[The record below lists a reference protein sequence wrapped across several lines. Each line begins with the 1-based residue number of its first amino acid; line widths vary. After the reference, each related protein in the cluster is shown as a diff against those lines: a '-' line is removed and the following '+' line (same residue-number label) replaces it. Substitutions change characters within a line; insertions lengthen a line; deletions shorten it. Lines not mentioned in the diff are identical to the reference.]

1 MLSKVELVE
10 KLNQIVE
17 GAKLSKS
24 ARSEFDSLLQ
34 ELTTRKT
41 REIKHADYFDEKEN
55 CVMRFCKY
63 HNRYERESDMI
74 TKKSY
79 CKVASFISNQ
89 RRNGVK
95 KLENELLSLIANNA
109 NSDEIANLAN
119 DIKEKKEKMH
129 APETYD
135 YDRDYAYYNEN
146 CKQRQRQSKSDDKE

>member
-17 GAKLSKS
+17 SAKLSKS

-34 ELTTRKT
+34 ELTTRKA

-63 HNRYERESDMI
+63 HNRYERDDEMI
-74 TKKSY
+74 AKKSY
-79 CKVASFISNQ
+79 CRVTSFISNQ
-89 RRNGVK
+89 RRNEIK
-95 KLENELLSLIANNA
+95 RLENELLSLIETNA
-109 NSDEIANLAN
+109 ETEKISELAN
-119 DIKEKKEKMH
+119 IIKEKKQNMH

-135 YDRDYAYYNEN
+135 YEKDKIYYQEN
-146 CKQRQRQSKSDDKE
+146 CKQRNKANDKE

>member
-17 GAKLSKS
+17 SAKLSKS

-34 ELTTRKT
+34 ELTTRKV

-63 HNRYERESDMI
+63 HNRYERDDEMI
-74 TKKSY
+74 AKKSY
-79 CKVASFISNQ
+79 CRVASFISNH
-89 RRNGVK
+89 RRNEVK
-95 KLENELLSLIANNA
+95 KLENELLSLIETNA
-109 NSDEIANLAN
+109 KTEKISELAN
-119 DIKEKKEKMH
+119 IIKEKKANMH

-135 YDRDYAYYNEN
+135 YEKDKIYYQEN
-146 CKQRQRQSKSDDKE
+146 CKQRQSKSDDKE

>member
-1 MLSKVELVE
+1 MLSKVELIE
-10 KLNQIVE
+10 KLNNIVDN
-17 GAKLSKS
+17 AKLSKS
-24 ARSEFDSLLQ
+24 AKSEFDELLK
-34 ELTTRKT
+34 ELSTRKT
-41 REIKHADYFDEKEN
+41 REVKHADYFDEKEN

-74 TKKSY
+74 AKKSY

-89 RRNGVK
+89 RRNEVK

-109 NSDEIANLAN
+109 NSDEIAKLAN

-135 YDRDYAYYNEN
+135 YERDYAFYSEN
-146 CKQRQRQSKSDDKE
+146 CKQRQSKSDDKE